1 MNSILSGYLS
11 CVYTTVDNVILE
23 TSGEYILLSYFDVE
37 DKILVSNDFT
47 RITLRSRLLDSPYEC
62 EDSDICIDSYVMQII
77 NYCTHN
83 NIYSLCDDEVDDAV
97 ESEHLDFCKFDVD
110 RITSDL
116 SVVVISKL
124 MYENSLIGYRF
135 RLNNGCLDISID
147 KGKELGIVPYKI
159 GKRVQL
165 SAINGVLA
173 SNYEC
178 KNKVLFPDIS
188 NDDTLCK
195 KLLESVLSQ

>member
-47 RITLRSRLLDSPYEC
+47 RITLRSSLLDSPYE
-62 EDSDICIDSYVMQII
+62 CIDSYVMQII

-83 NIYSLCDDEVDDAV
+83 NICDDEV